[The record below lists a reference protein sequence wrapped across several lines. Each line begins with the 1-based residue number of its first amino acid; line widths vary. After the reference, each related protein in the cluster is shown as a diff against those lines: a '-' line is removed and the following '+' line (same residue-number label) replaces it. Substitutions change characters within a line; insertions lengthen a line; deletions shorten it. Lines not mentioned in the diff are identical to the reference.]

1 VEPEPDDIE
10 ERVTALESQVSD
22 LKRRVRASEQDAQ
35 AARVLAGAAGQQEI
49 VRLIQGL
56 IDDRD
61 ADGR

>member
-1 VEPEPDDIE
+1 MEPEPDDIE